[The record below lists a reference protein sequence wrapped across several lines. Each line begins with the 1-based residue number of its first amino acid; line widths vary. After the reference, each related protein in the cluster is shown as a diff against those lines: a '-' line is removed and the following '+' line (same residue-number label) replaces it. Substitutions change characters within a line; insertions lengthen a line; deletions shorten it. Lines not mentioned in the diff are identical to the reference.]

1 MRKRINVLVSMV
13 SGNSQHQYLHT
24 GRGAEVPQVLAGA
37 VNAEI
42 LVLLQAGVPLPS
54 QTFALLLSLSFP
66 CLAFCFVSLQDGR
79 RILGFA

>member
-1 MRKRINVLVSMV
+1 M
-13 SGNSQHQYLHT
+13 SGNPQYQYLHT

-42 LVLLQAGVPLPS
+42 LVFLQAGIPLPS

-66 CLAFCFVSLQDGR
+66 CLALGSFSFQDGR